1 MWKLS
6 VKIEIWIIKYTKINF
21 IINII
26 ILLIQTPLVFIV
38 KDGWEKY
45 MGKGGYFSVRYFFN
59 LINNYIF
66 FIIRAIY
73 YEILKINLF
82 HMPLKYE

>member
-21 IINII
+21 TINII
-26 ILLIQTPLVFIV
+26 ILLIQTPLVFIA

-45 MGKGGYFSVRYFFN
+45 MGKGGYFSVRY
-59 LINNYIF
+59 LIWLIIIYFSLYGQYIMKF
-66 FIIRAIY
+66 S
-73 YEILKINLF
+73 K
-82 HMPLKYE
+82 